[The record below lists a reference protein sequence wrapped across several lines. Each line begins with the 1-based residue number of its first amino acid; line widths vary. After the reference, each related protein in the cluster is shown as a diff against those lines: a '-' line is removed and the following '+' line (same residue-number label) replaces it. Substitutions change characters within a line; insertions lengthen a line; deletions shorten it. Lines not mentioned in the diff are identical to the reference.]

1 MAEIGLWCS
10 GPYWM
15 TFLPTPSLAPDLFSS
30 VAPPETLMDTKWV
43 TSELAWTSHPE
54 SGVRRLSLP
63 LVFLASILLAFPG
76 LEKGSFSRCLSIST
90 PAARPSF
97 SPVTCLLCLMGH
109 LCGHFYLLPSACL
122 CPSPIHVILVP
133 FPVYPASFLLGPLGR
148 ALAWEPGNL
157 ESRPL
162 TRSVTLSKAV
172 YVSGPPFLDLNSCSP
187 NISEIL

>member
-1 MAEIGLWCS
+1 MAAGSSPGQESCGLGGLRGGVGWYLAEIGLWCS

-63 LVFLASILLAFPG
+63 LVFLASILAFPG

-109 LCGHFYLLPSACL
+109 LCGHFYLLPFSLPLSLSYTRHPGPIPCL
-122 CPSPIHVILVP
+122 PCLLPSWAPGK
-133 FPVYPASFLLGPLGR
+133 STGLG
-148 ALAWEPGNL
+148 
-157 ESRPL
+157 
-162 TRSVTLSKAV
+162 TRK
-172 YVSGPPFLDLNSCSP
+172 P
-187 NISEIL
+187 